1 MTNVDLYTLIR
12 RNLFNLGVEN
22 LARSI
27 VHFFEDIF
35 DGNIL
40 LRNKPLENM
49 HEGKRCFIFG
59 TGLSVNDIELSK
71 LAGEYTFGGNFIN
84 YHPDFHKLNLKFYV
98 SLSSPL
104 TLKYVHSK
112 EILVDSNIF
121 SEEDMKVWL
130 DNESTLLTYSIE
142 PYKYFSQIDTDLD
155 NNTLLFLG
163 AGSKKFIE
171 KNNIFKDKDIFYLK
185 PYKPLLSAK
194 DQIIDLSKRITFYE
208 NVVLTMLA
216 IAMYMGFEE
225 IFIVGNDYTFEPAR
239 EFHFYDEL
247 HISKTI
253 GCKRATEWIEKIAN
267 ARNIEV
273 YKIMEDKDYYKP
285 IFVKYNKKRDAHIVV
300 KNFVESMGVRIF
312 NITPEDFESPVYR
325 GVSWQYVVE
334 NVLAV
339 KQVK

>member
-1 MTNVDLYTLIR
+1 MYSIEFSRIIKKYLFILGLGEQIRSLSYLIDDLI
-12 RNLFNLGVEN
+12 N
-22 LARSI
+22 
-27 VHFFEDIF
+27 
-35 DGNIL
+35 GNIL
-40 LRNKPLENM
+40 TRNKSLENI
-49 HEGKRCFIFG
+49 HKGKRCFIIG

-71 LAGEYTFGGNFIN
+71 LAEEYTFGGNFII

-98 SLSSPL
+98 SPPSTS
-104 TLKYVHSK
+104 TLKYISSK
-112 EILVDSNIF
+112 EVPVDSNIF

-130 DNESTLLTYSIE
+130 DNEAILSTYSVD
-142 PYKYFSQIDTDLD
+142 PYKYFSQIDVNLN
-155 NNTLLFLG
+155 NNTLLFFG

-185 PYKPLLSAK
+185 PYKSVLSAK
-194 DQIIDLSKRITFYE
+194 DQIIDLSKRITFFQ
-208 NVVLTMLA
+208 NVVLMMLA

-225 IFIVGNDYTFEPAR
+225 IFIVGNDYTFKPAR

-253 GCKRATEWIEKIAN
+253 SSKKAAEWTEKIAR

-273 YKIMEDKDYYKP
+273 YKIMEDEDYYKP
-285 IFVKYNKKRDAHIVV
+285 IFVQHNKKIDTHIVV

-312 NITPEDFESPVYR
+312 NIIPEDFESPVYK

-334 NVLAV
+334 NVLTV
-339 KQVK
+339 KQAK